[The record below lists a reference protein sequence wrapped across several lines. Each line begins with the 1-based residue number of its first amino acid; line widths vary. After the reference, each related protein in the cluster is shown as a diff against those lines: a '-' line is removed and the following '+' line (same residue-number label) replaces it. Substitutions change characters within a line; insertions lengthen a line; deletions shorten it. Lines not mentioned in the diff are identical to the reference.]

1 MKRRNWTPQQKLEIV
16 LEGLKEN
23 CTLAELCNRYQI
35 TQTQYYQWKDRLL
48 GDGHK
53 VFARGGVDKESE
65 RLEKRESPAQ
75 SIIGDLTVELKKTT
89 FEEGLQ
95 NDRSK

>member
-35 TQTQYYQWKDRLL
+35 SQTQYYQWKDRLL

-53 VFARGGVDKESE
+53 LFNRGGVDKESD
-65 RLEKRESPAQ
+65 RLEKENRQ
-75 SIIGDLTVELKKTT
+75 LKGIIGDLTVELKK
-89 FEEGLQ
+89 
-95 NDRSK
+95 NDF

>member
-23 CTLAELCNRYQI
+23 STLAELCNRYQI
-35 TQTQYYQWKDRLL
+35 SQTQYYQWKDRLL

-53 VFARGGVDKESE
+53 LFNRGGVDKESD
-65 RLEKRESPAQ
+65 RLEKENRQ
-75 SIIGDLTVELKKTT
+75 LKGIIGDLTVELKK
-89 FEEGLQ
+89 
-95 NDRSK
+95 NDF

>member
-35 TQTQYYQWKDRLL
+35 TRTQYYQWKDRLL
-48 GDGHK
+48 GDGPIK
-53 VFARGGVDKESE
+53 FCSRW
-65 RLEKRESPAQ
+65 RR
-75 SIIGDLTVELKKTT
+75 
-89 FEEGLQ
+89 
-95 NDRSK
+95 

>member
-16 LEGLKEN
+16 LEGLKES

-53 VFARGGVDKESE
+53 VFTRGRVDKESE
-65 RLEKRESPAQ
+65 RLEKENRQ
-75 SIIGDLTVELKKTT
+75 LKGIIGDLTVELKK
-89 FEEGLQ
+89 
-95 NDRSK
+95 NDF